1 MDESRRVILRGV
13 AAFGVSCVAAKALS
27 LQGAIAATEVPSNE
41 SPVIDEQPPETA
53 TFMIGVP
60 ASIPYGR
67 GHHPNADRLRA
78 GLEVLPQ
85 GFSTSLV
92 GDQIMLHWDGV
103 GTIGTYQVRAF
114 LDDGK

>member
-13 AAFGVSCVAAKALS
+13 AAFGGSCVVVKTLF
-27 LQGAIAATEVPSNE
+27 LQGAIAATEVPSNQN
-41 SPVIDEQPPETA
+41 PVIDEQPPETA

-67 GHHPNADRLRA
+67 GHHPNSDPLTA
-78 GLEVLPQ
+78 GLDVLPQ
-85 GFSTSLV
+85 GFTISLM
-92 GDQIMLHWDGV
+92 GDRVMLHWDGV
-103 GTIGTYQVRAF
+103 GKAGTYQVRAF